1 MVQLKLKKDFLTIK
15 IHFVL
20 NVSKMNKNLKI
31 HSFFV
36 QIVKSQYIEIVFR
49 SLLKSINGFVM
60 YVFNL
65 EIKEKCY
72 VVFYVQIEEV

>member
-15 IHFVL
+15 IHFVS

-36 QIVKSQYIEIVFR
+36 QHVKSQYIEIVFR
-49 SLLKSINGFVM
+49 SLLKSTNGFVM

-72 VVFYVQIEEV
+72 DVFYVLIEEV